1 MSIFGD
7 LFSSKTIIETAA
19 KGAYNGIDMSVFTEE
34 EKAKAQQKLLDWML
48 EYNKATAPQNLSRRY
63 IAIIVT
69 ALWSVMVATYV
80 ILGIIGFDQQ
90 AKFIYSA
97 LNDIVNPPFMI
108 VAGFYFLAHVVGK
121 SR

>member
-80 ILGIIGFDQQ
+80 ILGIIGFDEQ